1 MKFLIDAN
9 LPFRLFVALKAKG
22 YDVLHTDDLP
32 NKERTSDKE
41 IRSIS
46 AQQNRTIISKDS
58 DFLDSHLISGIPA
71 KLLLVTTGNI
81 INKEL
86 LNLFDKYLDSIVQ
99 QFDLYD
105 LIELDNEQI
114 IAHEK

>member
-9 LPFRLFVALKAKG
+9 LSFKLASALRSRG

-32 NKERTSDKE
+32 DKERTSDKK
-41 IRSIS
+41 IREVSVR
-46 AQQNRTIISKDS
+46 QNRTIISKDS
-58 DFLDSHLISGIPA
+58 DFLDSLLISGVPS

-86 LNLFDKYLDSIVQ
+86 LLLFEKYFDSIVQ
-99 QFDLYD
+99 LFDLYD
-105 LIELDNEQI
+105 LIELDNLQI
-114 IAHEK
+114 IVHEK